1 MVSRY
6 PGGGIHQAINGVHVL
21 TEEEK
26 KRLLARLKKSEGQVR
41 GVMRMVEEDKYC
53 VDVMNQVAAIQG
65 ALAEVSKHL
74 LSRHLD
80 TCVRNAM
87 ESGKAKDRSR
97 VLDELQDLFA
107 RYGRTEKPKA
117 RCGFRKGWRPDSGKS
132 GGLIEAA

>member
-1 MVSRY
+1 M
-6 PGGGIHQAINGVHVL
+6 L

-53 VDVMNQVAAIQG
+53 VDVMNQVAAIPG

-80 TCVRNAM
+80 TCVRSAM
-87 ESGKAKDRSR
+87 ESGKPKDRAR
-97 VLDELQDLFA
+97 VLEEQQDLFA
-107 RYGRTEKPKA
+107 RYGRIEKPK
-117 RCGFRKGWRPDSGKS
+117 KT
-132 GGLIEAA
+132 

>member
-1 MVSRY
+1 M
-6 PGGGIHQAINGVHVL
+6 L

-26 KRLLARLKKSEGQVR
+26 KRLLSRLKKSEGQVR

-53 VDVMNQVAAIQG
+53 VDVLNQVAAIQG

-80 TCVRNAM
+80 TCVRTAM
-87 ESGKAKDRSR
+87 ESDKPKNRTR

-107 RYGRTEKPKA
+107 RYGRIDKPRA
-117 RCGFRKGWRPDSGKS
+117 R
-132 GGLIEAA
+132 

>member
-1 MVSRY
+1 ME
-6 PGGGIHQAINGVHVL
+6 HDVL

-65 ALAEVSKHL
+65 ALAEESKNL

-80 TCVRNAM
+80 TCVRSAI
-87 ESGKAKDRSR
+87 ESGKPKDRTR

-107 RYGRTEKPKA
+107 RYGRIEKPRA
-117 RCGFRKGWRPDSGKS
+117 R
-132 GGLIEAA
+132 

>member
-1 MVSRY
+1 M
-6 PGGGIHQAINGVHVL
+6 L

-41 GVMRMVEEDKYC
+41 GVMRMVEDDKYC
-53 VDVMNQVAAIQG
+53 VDVMNQVSAIQG

-87 ESGKAKDRSR
+87 ESGKPKDRSR
-97 VLDELQDLFA
+97 VLNELQDLFA
-107 RYGRTEKPKA
+107 RYGRIEKSKA
-117 RCGFRKGWRPDSGKS
+117 R
-132 GGLIEAA
+132 

>member
-1 MVSRY
+1 MASRY
-6 PGGGIHQAINGVHVL
+6 PRGGIHQAINGIHVL

-87 ESGKAKDRSR
+87 ESGKAKDRTR

-107 RYGRTEKPKA
+107 RYGRIEKPKA
-117 RCGFRKGWRPDSGKS
+117 R
-132 GGLIEAA
+132 